1 MMFWAIIGTLVA
13 LLLPAVQSARESSRR
28 ATCNNKLKQLGP
40 AIANYA
46 SANGHFPPAVKLLPS
61 SSGDPVGG
69 YIASQYRRAPWS
81 VRILPFLDDES
92 RYVSFG
98 DLAAQD
104 RRHNRYLDGSNI
116 EYVAYFTPASKSG
129 DGNPV
134 RHGTCCLGKRVFRI
148 EFLEDL
154 TMSSMGR
161 GCPCPISGRSLRPSW
176 APLTRS

>member
-1 MMFWAIIGTLVA
+1 M
-13 LLLPAVQSARESSRR
+13 
-28 ATCNNKLKQLGP
+28 
-40 AIANYA
+40 AIAHYA

-116 EYVAYFTPASKSG
+116 ECVAYFRRASKSG
-129 DGNPV
+129 DGFAAQKLKN
-134 RHGTCCLGKRVFRI
+134 LN
-148 EFLEDL
+148 LQ
-154 TMSSMGR
+154 
-161 GCPCPISGRSLRPSW
+161 RPSDPNTTGTLSAVSPKLASRGAGHPW
-176 APLTRS
+176 PRPAKLT